1 MEIQEKDK
9 IQNKDLL
16 KDRDGL
22 YWWKD
27 EGTIK
32 GRRRPKT
39 TLGKVIKNDMSI
51 KEVAKSMDS
60 NII

>member
-1 MEIQEKDK
+1 MEIQEKDR

-27 EGTIK
+27 EGAIK
-32 GRRRPKT
+32 GRRRPQT

-51 KEVAKSMDS
+51 KEVTKSMDS

>member
-1 MEIQEKDK
+1 MEIQEKDR

-27 EGTIK
+27 EGLIK
-32 GRRRPKT
+32 GGWRPKK
-39 TLGKVIKNDMSI
+39 TLVKVI
-51 KEVAKSMDS
+51 KSMDS

>member
-1 MEIQEKDK
+1 M
-9 IQNKDLL
+9 L

-32 GRRRPKT
+32 GGRRPKT

-51 KEVAKSMDS
+51 KEVTKSMDS